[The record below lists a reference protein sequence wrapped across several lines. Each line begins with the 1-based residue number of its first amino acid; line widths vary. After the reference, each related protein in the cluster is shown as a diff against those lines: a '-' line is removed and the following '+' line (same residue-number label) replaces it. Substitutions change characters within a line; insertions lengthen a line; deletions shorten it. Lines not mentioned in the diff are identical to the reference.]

1 VQTARQG
8 CREEKI
14 LEPQPHRAKAEP
26 QRQQS
31 AADRKKQPAGKQL
44 LSESRSRGTAYIP
57 RPEFPEDKKQ
67 PVPKGKWKRWVI
79 VSAAA
84 AVLGL
89 AALEI
94 PQWLAPHHR
103 SEFVLTA
110 ADVDQVATAKARTA
124 LRAGH
129 TPPEMARYPKELLQR
144 IADGN
149 ESLYTKRLSPPE
161 AAEMR
166 VHVTV
171 SQNGA
176 VRDDEELTPEHP
188 STQSFPAGRNSP
200 TQFHFTVEQPGPSR
214 QVTCWVKSENSG
226 AAYTRPMG
234 QGESDDLQARAQ

>member
-1 VQTARQG
+1 
-8 CREEKI
+8 
-14 LEPQPHRAKAEP
+14 LEPQPQRKKDEP
-26 QRQQS
+26 QRQKS
-31 AADRKKQPAGKQL
+31 ALDLRKQPAGKQL
-44 LSESRSRGTAYIP
+44 PNESRSRGTAYIP
-57 RPEFPEDKKQ
+57 RPEFPEDRKQ
-67 PVPKGKWKRWVI
+67 PAPKGKWKRWVI
-79 VSAAA
+79 VTAAA

-89 AALEI
+89 AAVEI
-94 PQWLAPHHR
+94 PQWLAPHHP

-110 ADVDQVATAKARTA
+110 ADVDQLATTNARAA

-144 IADGN
+144 IADGD
-149 ESLYTKRLSPPE
+149 ESLYTKRLLPPE

-171 SQNGA
+171 LQNGA
-176 VRDDEELTPEHP
+176 VIDDEELTPEHP

-214 QVTCWVKSENSG
+214 QVTCWVKSQNSG

>member
-1 VQTARQG
+1 
-8 CREEKI
+8 
-14 LEPQPHRAKAEP
+14 LEPQPQRKKDEP
-26 QRQQS
+26 QRQKS
-31 AADRKKQPAGKQL
+31 ALDLRKQPAGKQL
-44 LSESRSRGTAYIP
+44 PNESRSRGTAYIP
-57 RPEFPEDKKQ
+57 RPEFPEDRKQ
-67 PVPKGKWKRWVI
+67 PAPKSKWKRWVI
-79 VSAAA
+79 VTAAA

-89 AALEI
+89 AAVEI
-94 PQWLAPHHR
+94 PQWLAPHHP

-110 ADVDQVATAKARTA
+110 ADVDQSATTNARAA

-144 IADGN
+144 IADGD
-149 ESLYTKRLSPPE
+149 ESLYTKRLLPPE

-176 VRDDEELTPEHP
+176 AIDDEELTPEHP

-214 QVTCWVKSENSG
+214 QVTCWVKSQNSG

>member
-1 VQTARQG
+1 
-8 CREEKI
+8 
-14 LEPQPHRAKAEP
+14 LEPQPRKEKAGP
-26 QRQQS
+26 QRQKS
-31 AADRKKQPAGKQL
+31 APDLRKQLAGKQSL
-44 LSESRSRGTAYIP
+44 AESRSRGTAYIP

-67 PVPKGKWKRWVI
+67 PVSRSKWKRWVI

-84 AVLGL
+84 AVIGF
-89 AALEI
+89 ASFEI
-94 PQWLAPHHR
+94 PQWLAPHPP

-110 ADVDQVATAKARTA
+110 ADVDQVATDNARAA

-144 IADGN
+144 IADGD
-149 ESLYTKRLSPPE
+149 ESLYTKRLLPTE

-176 VRDDEELTPEHP
+176 VIDDEELTPEHP
-188 STQSFPAGRNSP
+188 ITQSFPAGRNSP
-200 TQFHFTVEQPGPSR
+200 TRFHFTVEQPGPSR

>member
-1 VQTARQG
+1 MRI
-8 CREEKI
+8 RI
-14 LEPQPHRAKAEP
+14 LEPPPQKAKAEP
-26 QRQQS
+26 QRQKS
-31 AADRKKQPAGKQL
+31 APDLRKQL
-44 LSESRSRGTAYIP
+44 AAKQSLSESRSRGAAYIP
-57 RPEFPEDKKQ
+57 KPEFPEDKKQ
-67 PVPKGKWKRWVI
+67 PVLRGNWKQWVI

-94 PQWLAPHHR
+94 PQWLAPHHP

-110 ADVDQVATAKARTA
+110 ADVDQVATANARTV

-129 TPPEMARYPKELLQR
+129 TPPELARYPKELLQR
-144 IADGN
+144 IADGD
-149 ESLYTKRLSPPE
+149 ESLYTKRLLPPE

-176 VRDDEELTPEHP
+176 VLEDEELTPEHP

-200 TQFHFTVEQPGPSR
+200 TQFHFIVEQPGPSR
-214 QVTCWVKSENSG
+214 QVTCWMKSENSG
-226 AAYTRPMG
+226 AVYTRPMG
-234 QGESDDLQARAQ
+234 HGESDDLQARAQ

>member
-1 VQTARQG
+1 
-8 CREEKI
+8 
-14 LEPQPHRAKAEP
+14 
-26 QRQQS
+26 
-31 AADRKKQPAGKQL
+31 
-44 LSESRSRGTAYIP
+44 
-57 RPEFPEDKKQ
+57 
-67 PVPKGKWKRWVI
+67 VI
-79 VSAAA
+79 VSATA

-94 PQWLAPHHR
+94 PQWLALHR
-103 SEFVLTA
+103 PSDFILTA
-110 ADVDQVATAKARTA
+110 ADVDQVATTNARTA

-129 TPPEMARYPKELLQR
+129 TPPEMAGYPQELLQR
-144 IADGN
+144 IANGD
-149 ESLYTKRLSPPE
+149 ESLYTKRLLPPE

-176 VRDDEELTPEHP
+176 LIDDEELTPEHP
-188 STQSFPAGRNSP
+188 STQPFPAGRNSP

-214 QVTCWVKSENSG
+214 QVTCWVNSENSG

>member
-1 VQTARQG
+1 VRI
-8 CREEKI
+8 RI
-14 LEPQPHRAKAEP
+14 LEPPPQKAKAEP
-26 QRQQS
+26 QRQKS
-31 AADRKKQPAGKQL
+31 APDLRKQL
-44 LSESRSRGTAYIP
+44 AAKQSLSESRSRGAAYIP
-57 RPEFPEDKKQ
+57 KPEFPEDKKQ
-67 PVPKGKWKRWVI
+67 PVLRGNWKQWVI

-94 PQWLAPHHR
+94 PQWLAPHHP

-110 ADVDQVATAKARTA
+110 ADVDQVATANARTV

-129 TPPEMARYPKELLQR
+129 TPPELARYPKELLQR
-144 IADGN
+144 IADGD
-149 ESLYTKRLSPPE
+149 ESLYTKRLLPPE

-176 VRDDEELTPEHP
+176 VLDDEELTPEHP

-200 TQFHFTVEQPGPSR
+200 TQFHFIVEQPGPSR
-214 QVTCWVKSENSG
+214 QVTCWMKSENSG
-226 AAYTRPMG
+226 AVYTRPMG

>member
-1 VQTARQG
+1 VRI
-8 CREEKI
+8 RI
-14 LEPQPHRAKAEP
+14 LEPQPQKAKAEP
-26 QRQQS
+26 QRQKS
-31 AADRKKQPAGKQL
+31 APDLRKQL
-44 LSESRSRGTAYIP
+44 AAKQSLSESRSRGAAYIP
-57 RPEFPEDKKQ
+57 KPEFPEDKKQ
-67 PVPKGKWKRWVI
+67 PVPRGKWKQWVI

-94 PQWLAPHHR
+94 PHWLAPHHP

-110 ADVDQVATAKARTA
+110 ADVDQVATANARTA

-144 IADGN
+144 IADGD
-149 ESLYTKRLSPPE
+149 ESLYTKRLLPPE

-171 SQNGA
+171 SQNGT
-176 VRDDEELTPEHP
+176 VIDDEELTPEHP

>member
-1 VQTARQG
+1 VRI
-8 CREEKI
+8 RI
-14 LEPQPHRAKAEP
+14 LEPQPQKAKAEP
-26 QRQQS
+26 QRQKS
-31 AADRKKQPAGKQL
+31 APDLRKQL
-44 LSESRSRGTAYIP
+44 AAKQSLSESRSRGAAYIP
-57 RPEFPEDKKQ
+57 KPEFPEDKKQ
-67 PVPKGKWKRWVI
+67 PVLRGNWKQWVI

-94 PQWLAPHHR
+94 PQWLAPHHP

-110 ADVDQVATAKARTA
+110 ADVDQVATANARTV

-129 TPPEMARYPKELLQR
+129 TPPELARYPKELLQR
-144 IADGN
+144 IADGD
-149 ESLYTKRLSPPE
+149 ESLYTKRLLPPE

-176 VRDDEELTPEHP
+176 VLDDEELTPEHP

-200 TQFHFTVEQPGPSR
+200 TQFHFIVEQPGPSR
-214 QVTCWVKSENSG
+214 QVTCWMKSENSG
-226 AAYTRPMG
+226 AVYTRPMG

>member
-1 VQTARQG
+1 V
-8 CREEKI
+8 
-14 LEPQPHRAKAEP
+14 EPQPQKAKAEP
-26 QRQQS
+26 QRQKS
-31 AADRKKQPAGKQL
+31 APDPRRQLAGKQL
-44 LSESRSRGTAYIP
+44 LSESRSRGAAYIP
-57 RPEFPEDKKQ
+57 KPEFPEDKKQ
-67 PVPKGKWKRWVI
+67 PVPRGKWKQWVV
-79 VSAAA
+79 VSVAA

-94 PQWLAPHHR
+94 PQWLAPHHPG
-103 SEFVLTA
+103 EFVLTA
-110 ADVDQVATAKARTA
+110 ADVDQVATANARTA
-124 LRAGH
+124 LRDGH

-144 IADGN
+144 IADGD
-149 ESLYTKRLSPPE
+149 ESLYTKRLLPPE

-171 SQNGA
+171 SQNGT
-176 VRDDEELTPEHP
+176 VIDDEELTPEHP

>member
-1 VQTARQG
+1 VRK
-8 CREEKI
+8 RI
-14 LEPQPHRAKAEP
+14 LEPQPQREKAEP
-26 QRQQS
+26 QRQKS
-31 AADRKKQPAGKQL
+31 APDLRKQPAGKQL
-44 LSESRSRGTAYIP
+44 PSESRSRGTAYIP

-89 AALEI
+89 AALAI
-94 PQWLAPHHR
+94 PPWLAPHHPN
-103 SEFVLTA
+103 EFVLTA
-110 ADVDQVATAKARTA
+110 ADVDQVATANARTA

-144 IADGN
+144 IADGD
-149 ESLYTKRLSPPE
+149 ESLYTKRLLPPE

-166 VHVTV
+166 VHVSV
-171 SQNGA
+171 SQNGT
-176 VRDDEELTPEHP
+176 VIDDEQLTPEHP

-200 TQFHFTVEQPGPSR
+200 TQFHFVVEQPGPSR

>member
-1 VQTARQG
+1 M
-8 CREEKI
+8 
-14 LEPQPHRAKAEP
+14 EPQPQKAKAEH
-26 QRQQS
+26 QRQKS
-31 AADRKKQPAGKQL
+31 APDLRKQLAGKQL
-44 LSESRSRGTAYIP
+44 LSGSRSQGAAYIP
-57 RPEFPEDKKQ
+57 KPEFPEDKKKS
-67 PVPKGKWKRWVI
+67 VPRGRWKQWAI
-79 VSAAA
+79 VSVAA

-94 PQWLAPHHR
+94 PQWLAPHHPR
-103 SEFVLTA
+103 EFVLTP
-110 ADVDQVATAKARTA
+110 ADVDQVATANARTA

-144 IADGN
+144 IADGD
-149 ESLYTKRLSPPE
+149 ESLYTKRLLPPE

-171 SQNGA
+171 SQNGTIL
-176 VRDDEELTPEHP
+176 DDEELTPEHP
-188 STQSFPAGRNSP
+188 STQSFPAGRITP